1 MHSTTLPATDSFH
14 AKETEARG
22 SEDVTQTLPRTRDQA
37 LNRVLDQIA
46 GLGLNERLIELET
59 QGFTVLPGVLSEDK
73 IARAKA
79 AILHRVVR
87 NTGRPIDPA
96 TATAAD
102 FEGMQYIPYLLYDD
116 PVFEEI
122 LMEPSPLALV
132 TYLLGESCLLSSMG
146 CHFRGPGGAPL
157 MLHSDNG
164 NGMPAP
170 FTEISMVANVNYALT
185 PYSREAGA
193 LAMIPGSHRLRRQPT
208 LHENFTAP
216 GLTGAELAAE
226 TRVPG
231 ALDAVEWKDPP
242 GAVSMDISPGDA
254 VIWHGNTWHGGF
266 RRELNGVRMNLAAYF
281 CRQPIQTQERH
292 GDPARQDVLDRHAN
306 DPRFAVLLGAK
317 QPYGWREEGPDYAL
331 MGQSPRGLYD

>member
-1 MHSTTLPATDSFH
+1 M
-14 AKETEARG
+14 
-22 SEDVTQTLPRTRDQA
+22 TQTLTRARDHA
-37 LNRVLDQIA
+37 LSRVLDQVHA
-46 GLGLNERLIELET
+46 LGLKERLIELET
-59 QGFTVLPGVLSEDK
+59 QGFTVLPGVLPEDR

-79 AILHRVVR
+79 AILRRVER
-87 NTGRPIDPA
+87 KTGRPIDPA

-102 FEGMQYIPYLLYDD
+102 FNGMQYIPYLLYDD

-122 LMEPSPLALV
+122 LTEPAPLALV

-157 MLHSDNG
+157 MLHSDNS

-170 FTEISMVANVNYALT
+170 FTEVSMVANVNYALT

-208 LHENFTAP
+208 LHENFTAH
-216 GLTGAELAAE
+216 GLSAAELAAKA
-226 TRVPG
+226 RVPG
-231 ALDAVEWKDPP
+231 ALDAVQWKDPP
-242 GAVSMDISPGDA
+242 GAVGMEISPGDA
-254 VIWHGNTWHGGF
+254 VIWHGNTWHGGY
-266 RRELNGVRMNLAAYF
+266 RRELNGVRMNLSAYF

-292 GDPARQDVLDRHAN
+292 VDPARQAVLDRHAN
-306 DPRFAVLLGAK
+306 EPRFAVLLGAK

-331 MGQSPRGLYD
+331 MAQAPRGLYD

>member
-1 MHSTTLPATDSFH
+1 VQQILT
-14 AKETEARG
+14 
-22 SEDVTQTLPRTRDQA
+22 RTRDQA
-37 LNRVLDQIA
+37 LSRVLSQIDA
-46 GLGLNERLIELET
+46 LGLNDRLIELET
-59 QGFTVLPGVLSEDK
+59 QGYTVLPRVLSDET

-79 AILHRVVR
+79 AILRR
-87 NTGRPIDPA
+87 AERKAGRPIDPA

-102 FEGMQYIPYLLYDD
+102 FNGMQYIPYLLYDD
-116 PVFEEI
+116 AVFEEI
-122 LMEPSPLALV
+122 LMEPAPLALV

-170 FTEISMVANVNYALT
+170 FTDVSMVANVNYALT

-193 LAMIPGSHRLRRQPT
+193 LAMIPGSHKLRRSPT
-208 LHENFTAP
+208 AHENFTAP
-216 GLTGAELAAE
+216 GLTAADLAAKA
-226 TRVPG
+226 RAPG

-242 GAVSMDISPGDA
+242 GAVCMDINPGDA

-266 RRELNGVRMNLAAYF
+266 RRELAGVRMNLSAYF

-292 GDPARQDVLDRHAN
+292 GDPARQAVLDRHAN
-306 DPRFAVLLGAK
+306 APRFAVLLGAK

-331 MGQSPRGLYD
+331 MAQSPRGLYD